1 MKRKGG
7 GPVKKIRIIALHL
20 AFGGIEKAICS
31 MANLFAERYEVEI
44 LSVYHMPDSPAF
56 PLDDRVKV
64 RWLLADIPN
73 REEWKAA
80 LRGHDLPGIARE
92 GFRAARILRDKKR
105 AVVEAIEGAEDGVV
119 ITTRPEDNVLLSR
132 HGRPGALKIAQLH
145 RDHAFEKELVRSIR
159 KDYGG
164 VDIFA
169 LLTPGLRDEAREM
182 LRGNNT
188 HTECVYMPNFL
199 EHFPENTDKYPREK
213 TVLAVG
219 RLHEVKRFD
228 LLIRLFCTLRPRF
241 PDWKLRIVG
250 EGEEREKLEATI
262 RELDAADYVTL
273 TGKQDAAGVEEEMLR
288 ASICAMT
295 SRSEGFPF
303 VLLEA
308 QSCALPIVAFD
319 VRVGPG
325 FVVQDG
331 VNGYLAPEGDRA
343 RFCEMLTALMG
354 DEILRRRLSDA
365 AMRHAAEFSRERVG
379 EMWYSLIGD

>member
-1 MKRKGG
+1 MKK
-7 GPVKKIRIIALHL
+7 VRIIALHL

-56 PLDDRVKV
+56 PLDERVKV
-64 RWLLADIPN
+64 RWLLDDIPN
-73 REEWKAA
+73 RDDWKAA
-80 LRGHDLPGIARE
+80 LHARDLPGIARE
-92 GFRAARILRDKKR
+92 SIRAAKILRDKKR
-105 AVVEAIEGAEDGVV
+105 AVIEAIQSAEDGVV

-132 HGRPGALKIAQLH
+132 YGKPGAMKIAQLH
-145 RDHAFEKELVRSIR
+145 QDHRFDKKLVKSFK

-164 VDIFA
+164 VDVFA
-169 LLTPGLRDEAREM
+169 LLTPGLRDEVRDM
-182 LRGNNT
+182 MRGNNS
-188 HTECVYMPNFL
+188 HTRCVYMPNFL
-199 EHFPENTDKYPREK
+199 EHFPDNPDKYEREK

-228 LLIRLFCTLRPRF
+228 LLIRLFAALHAQF

-250 EGEEREKLEATI
+250 DGDEREKLENTI
-262 RELDAADYVTL
+262 RELNAQDYVNL
-273 TGKQDAAGVEEEMLR
+273 AGRKDAAGVEEEMLR
-288 ASICAMT
+288 ASVFAMT

-308 QSCALPIVAFD
+308 QSCGLPVMAFD

-331 VNGYLAPEGDRA
+331 MNGYLAADMVYED
-343 RFCEMLTALMG
+343 FCEKLASLMK
-354 DEILRRRLSDA
+354 DEDLRRKMSRA
-365 AMRHAAEFSRERVG
+365 AVDHAAEFSREKVG